1 MLACSFLLLLLRPAA
16 VFGVSSPSPAGTLSS
31 ASSTSPAP
39 APALSSAAAGSS
51 PVLGAGTAVEKYNL
65 GAMPASFDMC
75 ETNSSVFG
83 GDAIGMLGKLNFDV
97 MKSSGAN
104 VNQMR
109 DFLQGYRGEWDQNQ
123 FKDPLK
129 IDFVGYTTGLVAFV
143 APGLVL
149 AGLALLCCL
158 PFTLGRFF
166 RDCGHLTPCCSCD
179 DALGTCLI
187 KTSCGCCCYKP
198 AEDGYSCCEKAT
210 PCVTYMIFGLAAV
223 AVSSVAIAQ
232 VGAFSNG
239 LTSLVCDT
247 DRIRVEASAYM
258 DGIYQPMASV
268 SNNATA
274 IIRDVDASMKVTSAL
289 GAALVAIDA
298 DVSAFE
304 VIAKIVANTDV
315 QDQDG
320 VLLTSTAIRDARL
333 AAVRFHVSMGD
344 AKNIAAVLDGTKEQ
358 FSTLLTSVQ
367 AGIEAA
373 SLAVTSA
380 NTMAKNFLDGEFKSV
395 VETLKE
401 YFAPLRFYTYPGA
414 AAALAFVL
422 VPFLFVCIGW
432 FFASCGKYT
441 NCTGVKC
448 IDESDDKIGQCCL
461 GGASC
466 ITFLGMMVAFIVGG
480 VGLPLAVVSSDIC
493 VVLETIPNEL
503 DDYITIGGSAAATNG
518 SSAPKLG
525 GRQLLQRGGGVGG
538 GGGGEWGG
546 VFGGEQQGDFGD
558 FGDNAG
564 HHGYDI
570 TSVGGGGQGGG
581 RGGVRRSL
589 SSTYVTRR
597 FGSPVPDMAPLESTG
612 HARMDAAIARLPR
625 RVRSMLATRLRVA
638 SRSLSISSSMSSIN
652 PATMIGTCFTN
663 SSLAVALNLTTVFP
677 FTKLDFGAF
686 DVVAKTPTS
695 WAEYDTMN
703 SEITGLTVQS
713 FGYDEVKMTAAIVAA
728 EANANATTGD
738 DKKAADARVVELKA
752 VKPTLEGQIKS
763 LQDPMAAIDAKVKTV
778 QGHTNELIEALKYSK
793 EKVNPLLVSANEI
806 ISASTCGFVKTIY
819 DGM

>member
-16 VFGVSSPSPAGTLSS
+16 VSGVSSPSPAGTLSS
-31 ASSTSPAP
+31 STSTSPAP
-39 APALSSAAAGSS
+39 APSSASAGSA

-75 ETNSSVFG
+75 QTNSSVFG
-83 GDAIGMLGKLNFDV
+83 GDAVGMLGKLNFDV
-97 MKSSGAN
+97 MKSSGTD

-129 IDFVGYTTGLVAFV
+129 IDFVGYTTGLIAFV

-198 AEDGYSCCEKAT
+198 AEDGYSCCQKAT

-223 AVSSVAIAQ
+223 AVSTVAIAQ

-274 IIRDVDASMKVTSAL
+274 IINDVDASMKVTSAL

-304 VIAKIVANTDV
+304 ITAKIVANTDV
-315 QDQDG
+315 KDQNG

-380 NTMAKNFLDGEFKSV
+380 NTMAKGFLDGEFKSV
-395 VETLKE
+395 VETLKS

-414 AAALAFVL
+414 AAALAFVV

-503 DDYITIGGSAAATNG
+503 DEYITIGGAAAAATNG

-525 GRQLLQRGGGVGG
+525 GRQLLQSGGGVGG
-538 GGGGEWGG
+538 GGGEELGG

-558 FGDNAG
+558 LGDN
-564 HHGYDI
+564 
-570 TSVGGGGQGGG
+570 S
-581 RGGVRRSL
+581 RSGVRRRL
-589 SSTYVTRR
+589 SSTYVARR
-597 FGSPVPDMAPLESTG
+597 FGSPVPDMAPLGSTG
-612 HARMDAAIARLPR
+612 HARIDAAIARLPR

-728 EANANATTGD
+728 EAKANATTGD

-778 QGHTNELIEALKYSK
+778 QGNTNQLIQALTYSK
-793 EKVNPLLVSANEI
+793 GKVNPLLVSANDI
-806 ISASTCGFVKTIY
+806 IGASTCGFVKTIY

>member
-16 VFGVSSPSPAGTLSS
+16 VSGVSSPSPAGTLSS
-31 ASSTSPAP
+31 STSTSPAP
-39 APALSSAAAGSS
+39 APSSASAGSA

-75 ETNSSVFG
+75 QTNSSVFG
-83 GDAIGMLGKLNFDV
+83 GDAVGMLGKLNFDV
-97 MKSSGAN
+97 MKSSGTD

-129 IDFVGYTTGLVAFV
+129 IDFVGYTTGLIAFV

-198 AEDGYSCCEKAT
+198 AEDGYSCCQKAT

-223 AVSSVAIAQ
+223 AVSTVAIAQ

-274 IIRDVDASMKVTSAL
+274 IISDVDASMKVTSAL

-304 VIAKIVANTDV
+304 ITAKIVANTDV
-315 QDQDG
+315 KDQNG

-380 NTMAKNFLDGEFKSV
+380 NTMAKGFLDGEFKSV
-395 VETLKE
+395 VETLKS

-414 AAALAFVL
+414 AAALAFVV

-503 DDYITIGGSAAATNG
+503 DEYITIGGAAAAATNG

-525 GRQLLQRGGGVGG
+525 GRQLLQSGGGVGG
-538 GGGGEWGG
+538 GGGEELGG

-558 FGDNAG
+558 LGDN
-564 HHGYDI
+564 
-570 TSVGGGGQGGG
+570 S
-581 RGGVRRSL
+581 RSGVRRRL
-589 SSTYVTRR
+589 SSTYVARR
-597 FGSPVPDMAPLESTG
+597 FGSPVPDMAPLGSTG
-612 HARMDAAIARLPR
+612 HARIDAAIARLPR

-728 EANANATTGD
+728 EAKANATTGD

-778 QGHTNELIEALKYSK
+778 QGNTNQLIQALTYSK
-793 EKVNPLLVSANEI
+793 GKVNPLLVSANDI
-806 ISASTCGFVKTIY
+806 IGASTCGFVKTIY

>member
-1 MLACSFLLLLLRPAA
+1 MRIPVLACSFLLLLLRPAA
-16 VFGVSSPSPAGTLSS
+16 VSGVSSPSPAGTLSS
-31 ASSTSPAP
+31 STSTSPAP
-39 APALSSAAAGSS
+39 APSSASAGSA

-75 ETNSSVFG
+75 QTNSSVFG
-83 GDAIGMLGKLNFDV
+83 GDAVGMLGKLNFDV
-97 MKSSGAN
+97 MKSSGTD

-129 IDFVGYTTGLVAFV
+129 IDFVGYTTGLIAFV

-198 AEDGYSCCEKAT
+198 AEDGYSCCQKAT

-223 AVSSVAIAQ
+223 AVSTVAIAQ

-274 IIRDVDASMKVTSAL
+274 IISDVDASMKVTSAL

-304 VIAKIVANTDV
+304 ITAKIVANTDV
-315 QDQDG
+315 KDQNG

-380 NTMAKNFLDGEFKSV
+380 NTMAKGFLDGEFKSV
-395 VETLKE
+395 VETLKS

-414 AAALAFVL
+414 AAALAFVV

-503 DDYITIGGSAAATNG
+503 DEYITIGGAAAAATNG

-525 GRQLLQRGGGVGG
+525 GRQLLQSGGGVGG
-538 GGGGEWGG
+538 GGGEELGG

-558 FGDNAG
+558 LGDN
-564 HHGYDI
+564 
-570 TSVGGGGQGGG
+570 S
-581 RGGVRRSL
+581 RSGVRRRL
-589 SSTYVTRR
+589 SSTYVARR
-597 FGSPVPDMAPLESTG
+597 FGSPVPDMAPLGSTG
-612 HARMDAAIARLPR
+612 HARIDAAIARLPR

-728 EANANATTGD
+728 EAKANATTGD

-778 QGHTNELIEALKYSK
+778 QGNTNQLIQALTYSK
-793 EKVNPLLVSANEI
+793 GKVNPLLVSANDI
-806 ISASTCGFVKTIY
+806 IGASTCGFVKTIY

>member
-16 VFGVSSPSPAGTLSS
+16 VSGVSSPSPAGTLSS
-31 ASSTSPAP
+31 SASTSPAP
-39 APALSSAAAGSS
+39 APSSASAGSA

-75 ETNSSVFG
+75 QTNSSVFG
-83 GDAIGMLGKLNFDV
+83 GDAVGMLGKLNFDV
-97 MKSSGAN
+97 MKSSGTD

-129 IDFVGYTTGLVAFV
+129 IDFVGYTTGLIAFV

-198 AEDGYSCCEKAT
+198 AEDGYSCCQKAT

-223 AVSSVAIAQ
+223 AVSTVAIAQ

-274 IIRDVDASMKVTSAL
+274 IISDVDASMKVTSAL

-304 VIAKIVANTDV
+304 ITAKIVANTDV
-315 QDQDG
+315 KDQNG

-380 NTMAKNFLDGEFKSV
+380 NTMAKGFLDGEFKSV
-395 VETLKE
+395 VETLKS

-414 AAALAFVL
+414 AAALAFVV

-503 DDYITIGGSAAATNG
+503 DEYITIGGAAAAATNG

-525 GRQLLQRGGGVGG
+525 GRQLLQSGGGVGG
-538 GGGGEWGG
+538 GGGEELGG

-558 FGDNAG
+558 LGDN
-564 HHGYDI
+564 
-570 TSVGGGGQGGG
+570 S
-581 RGGVRRSL
+581 RSGVRRRL
-589 SSTYVTRR
+589 SSTYVARR
-597 FGSPVPDMAPLESTG
+597 FGSPVPDMAPLGSTG
-612 HARMDAAIARLPR
+612 HARIDAAIARLPR

-728 EANANATTGD
+728 EAKANATTGD

-778 QGHTNELIEALKYSK
+778 QGNTNQLIQALTYSK
-793 EKVNPLLVSANEI
+793 GKVNPLLVSANDI
-806 ISASTCGFVKTIY
+806 IGASTCGFVKTIY

>member
-1 MLACSFLLLLLRPAA
+1 MQIPMLACSFLLLLLRPAA
-16 VFGVSSPSPAGTLSS
+16 VSGVSSPSPAGTLSS
-31 ASSTSPAP
+31 STSTSPAP
-39 APALSSAAAGSS
+39 APSSASAGSA

-75 ETNSSVFG
+75 QTNSSVFG
-83 GDAIGMLGKLNFDV
+83 GDAVGMLGKLNFDV
-97 MKSSGAN
+97 MKSSGTD

-129 IDFVGYTTGLVAFV
+129 IDFVGYTTGLIAFV

-198 AEDGYSCCEKAT
+198 AEDGYSCCQKAT

-223 AVSSVAIAQ
+223 AVSTVAIAQ

-274 IIRDVDASMKVTSAL
+274 IISDVDASMKVTSAL

-304 VIAKIVANTDV
+304 ITAKIVANTDV
-315 QDQDG
+315 KDQNG

-380 NTMAKNFLDGEFKSV
+380 NTMAKGFLDGEFKSV
-395 VETLKE
+395 VETLKS

-414 AAALAFVL
+414 AAALAFVV

-503 DDYITIGGSAAATNG
+503 DEYITIGGAAAAATNG

-525 GRQLLQRGGGVGG
+525 GRQLLQSGGGVGG
-538 GGGGEWGG
+538 GGGEELGG
-546 VFGGEQQGDFGD
+546 GLGGEQQGDFGD
-558 FGDNAG
+558 LGDN
-564 HHGYDI
+564 
-570 TSVGGGGQGGG
+570 S
-581 RGGVRRSL
+581 RSGVRRRL
-589 SSTYVTRR
+589 SSTYVARR
-597 FGSPVPDMAPLESTG
+597 FGSPVPDMAPLGSTG
-612 HARMDAAIARLPR
+612 HARIDAAIARLPR

-728 EANANATTGD
+728 EAKANATTGD

-778 QGHTNELIEALKYSK
+778 QGNTNQLIQALTYSK
-793 EKVNPLLVSANEI
+793 GKVNPLLVSANDI
-806 ISASTCGFVKTIY
+806 IGASTCGFVKTIY